1 MRDMWRKYSKVM
13 PTGRRGFT
21 LVEVL
26 LSVAVI
32 AVLAGISAPVFS
44 RLMTKNDLDTAV
56 VSLAQ
61 SWRRVQELSMANDG
75 DSVWGVKVA
84 AGSITLFKGGSYAG
98 RDTGYDE
105 TFDLPSTI
113 SVSGAAMEVTFNKL
127 TGTPSATGTVS
138 LTSFGDTRT
147 LNINSK
153 GTVSY

>member
-1 MRDMWRKYSKVM
+1 MPASATADKV
-13 PTGRRGFT
+13 RQGFT

-44 RLMTKNDLDTAV
+44 RLSTKNDLDTAV

-61 SWRRVQELSMANDG
+61 SWRRVQALSMANDG
-75 DSVWGVKVA
+75 DTVWGVKVG
-84 AGSITLFKGGSYAG
+84 AGSITVFKGTSFAS
-98 RDTGYDE
+98 RDTNYDE
-105 TFDLPSTI
+105 TFTLPLTI
-113 SVSGAAMEVTFNKL
+113 SVSGAVTEITFNKL

-138 LTSFGDTRT
+138 LTSFGDTTT
-147 LNINSK
+147 LTINSK